1 MTIRNAAPAPLDA
14 VARARARLPSAFS
27 CIGRVRRG
35 LPALPRSALAA
46 IGMAGALAQPLVA
59 QAAQPAVK
67 IGVLTDMSGNYAAMG
82 GAGSVAA
89 AQMAID
95 DCLAAQCKGM
105 KITLVSA
112 DNQNKADVGAARA
125 REWFDQDNV
134 NAIADLT
141 NSAVA
146 LAVQGIARDKHR
158 IALFSGPA
166 TTALTNKECS
176 PTGFHWMFDTY
187 SQSVAAAKATV
198 ANGGKSWYF
207 ITVDYAFGHALEAD
221 TAKAVKALGGT
232 TLGSVRHPLNA
243 PDFAS
248 YLLQAQSSKAQV
260 VALANGG
267 QDTVNAV
274 KQAREFGIVAGGQR
288 LVSLLVFLS
297 DLRALGLQNAQ
308 GLSYVDGFYWDYD
321 DASRQWAARFEKAF
335 RGLKPTMT
343 QAGVYSSVLHYLRAV
358 AAAGTA
364 DADKV
369 AAQMRRMPIED
380 PIMRNATIRPDG
392 RVIHDMYL
400 YQVKTPSESHGE
412 WDYSRLVSVIPA
424 ADAFQPLAD
433 STCPLVQQTAR
444 Q

>member
-1 MTIRNAAPAPLDA
+1 MKPYAYGPAFGA
-14 VARARARLPSAFS
+14 GA
-27 CIGRVRRG
+27 
-35 LPALPRSALAA
+35 RSAPRACTAAILAA
-46 IGMAGALAQPLVA
+46 ACIASFAATAAGKPN
-59 QAAQPAVK
+59 VK
-67 IGVLTDMSGNYAAMG
+67 IGVLTDMSGNYASMG

-105 KITLVSA
+105 KIELVSA

-125 REWFDQDNV
+125 REWFDRGGV
-134 NAIADLT
+134 SAIADLT

-146 LAVQGIARDKHR
+146 LAVQGIAREKNR
-158 IALFSGPA
+158 VALFSGPA

-187 SQSVAAAKATV
+187 SQSVGGAKATV
-198 ANGGKSWYF
+198 AAGGKSWYF
-207 ITVDYAFGHALEAD
+207 ITVDYAFGHSLEAD
-221 TAKAVKALGGT
+221 TAKMVKSLGGSVQ
-232 TLGSVRHPLNA
+232 GSVRHPLNA

-260 VALANGG
+260 VALADGG

-274 KQAREFGIVAGGQR
+274 KQAREFGIVSGGQR
-288 LVSLLVFLS
+288 LVALLMFLS
-297 DLRALGLQNAQ
+297 DLRALGLPNAQ

-321 DASRQWAARFEKAF
+321 DATRQWSARFEKVF

-358 AAAGTA
+358 AASGSTDGAA
-364 DADKV
+364 V
-369 AAQMRRMPIED
+369 AAQMRRMPIDD
-380 PIMRNATIRPDG
+380 PIMRHASIRADG

-400 YQVKTPSESHGE
+400 YQAKTPAESSGG
-412 WDYSRLVSVIPA
+412 WDYSRLIATIPA
-424 ADAFQPLAD
+424 AQAFQPLSESA
-433 STCPLVQQTAR
+433 CPLVAGPGAR